1 MRKTTQNALSD
12 LADFIFHYEGTTF
25 SSSGS
30 GVMYEEAVA
39 LADALASKAITTL
52 MGYLR
57 IDALRI
63 QNELDGLRKSRARK
77 SRGAK

>member
-1 MRKTTQNALSD
+1 
-12 LADFIFHYEGTTF
+12 
-25 SSSGS
+25 
-30 GVMYEEAVA
+30 MYEEAVA